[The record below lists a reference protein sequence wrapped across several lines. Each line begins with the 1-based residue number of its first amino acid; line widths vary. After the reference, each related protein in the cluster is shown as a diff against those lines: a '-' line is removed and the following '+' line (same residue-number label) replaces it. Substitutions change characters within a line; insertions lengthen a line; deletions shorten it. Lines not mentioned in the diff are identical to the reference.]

1 MTVKEFYE
9 QEKNKYPESIR
20 MVIAS
25 NEEAEDCDFADEI
38 VELYGH
44 RKLIE
49 GHPLKLATGEI
60 VLVAE
65 IEEEQNE

>member
-9 QEKNKYPESIR
+9 QEKSKYPKSIR
-20 MVIAS
+20 MVIVS
-25 NEEAEDCDFADEI
+25 NEEAEDHDFADEI

-44 RKLIE
+44 RELIE
-49 GHPLKLATGEI
+49 GYPLKLATGEI

-65 IEEEQNE
+65 TKEEQNE